1 MLFEI
6 TVQDWRETMNRILHY
21 QLSLDVLRHDEKLKG
36 RSIIQI
42 EGESE
47 DSTLFFLLYHELKV
61 LEIRLKQG
69 ALLSFEQEIK
79 TVQTNYQVN
88 EIKVFLPQGDIDEL
102 EIKYEGTISGYES
115 IFPYIKDS
123 LSPEF
128 SILRND
134 CLVYPILAKAN

>member
-1 MLFEI
+1 
-6 TVQDWRETMNRILHY
+6 MNRILHY

-102 EIKYEGTISGYES
+102 EINQW
-115 IFPYIKDS
+115 
-123 LSPEF
+123 L
-128 SILRND
+128 
-134 CLVYPILAKAN
+134 

>member
-88 EIKVFLPQGDIDEL
+88 EIK
-102 EIKYEGTISGYES
+102 
-115 IFPYIKDS
+115 
-123 LSPEF
+123 
-128 SILRND
+128 
-134 CLVYPILAKAN
+134 

>member
-1 MLFEI
+1 
-6 TVQDWRETMNRILHY
+6 MNRILHY

-88 EIKVFLPQGDIDEL
+88 EIKVFLPQ
-102 EIKYEGTISGYES
+102 
-115 IFPYIKDS
+115 
-123 LSPEF
+123 
-128 SILRND
+128 
-134 CLVYPILAKAN
+134 

>member
-1 MLFEI
+1 MFC
-6 TVQDWRETMNRILHY
+6 
-21 QLSLDVLRHDEKLKG
+21 RHDEKLKG

-79 TVQTNYQVN
+79 TVQTNYQVKKSKSFYLK
-88 EIKVFLPQGDIDEL
+88 EIL
-102 EIKYEGTISGYES
+102 T
-115 IFPYIKDS
+115 
-123 LSPEF
+123 
-128 SILRND
+128 N
-134 CLVYPILAKAN
+134 